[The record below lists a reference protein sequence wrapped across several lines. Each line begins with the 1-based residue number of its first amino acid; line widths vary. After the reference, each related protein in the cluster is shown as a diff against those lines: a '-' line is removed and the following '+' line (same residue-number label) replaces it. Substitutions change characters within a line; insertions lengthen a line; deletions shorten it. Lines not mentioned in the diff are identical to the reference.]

1 MLLPMPA
8 SSITPPVVLTI
19 AGFDPS
25 GGAGIIADIR
35 AIVALGCTP
44 VAAVTSITRQNSES
58 ISGAIHQ
65 TAEALR
71 AQILPVVTEFR
82 VAAVKIGML
91 PTRESVMEVVRLI
104 QEQKIPAPVVD
115 PVLRSTS
122 GYELMEP
129 DAKEVLLTELMPLAR
144 LITPNIPEAEA
155 LTGIG
160 IKSEDDMRTAARKLR
175 KMGARAVLIKGGHLT
190 RRSEVGGQKAEGR
203 RQKAEKAR
211 AKLQAIDLL
220 DDGGTI
226 TVFRGEWIDSPP
238 VRGTGCMLS
247 AAIAACWGLGMDL
260 KGSVS
265 VAKRFVTEAI
275 RYAPMFGP
283 DPATLELEMIGTE
296 E

>member
-1 MLLPMPA
+1 MSA
-8 SSITPPVVLTI
+8 SSDTPPVVLTI

-44 VAAVTSITRQNSES
+44 VAAVTSITMQNSGS
-58 ISGAIHQ
+58 VSGAIHQ
-65 TAEALR
+65 PAEALR
-71 AQILPVVTEFR
+71 AQILPVVTEFH
-82 VAAVKIGML
+82 VAAVKTGML

-160 IKSEDDMRTAARKLR
+160 IMSEDDMCTAARKLR
-175 KMGARAVLIKGGHLT
+175 EMGARAVLIKGGHLYGT
-190 RRSEVGGQKAEGR
+190 ACGSE
-203 RQKAEKAR
+203 R
-211 AKLQAIDLL
+211 ANCKAIDVL

-247 AAIAACWGLGMDL
+247 AAIAACWGLGMEL
-260 KGSVS
+260 NGSVS
-265 VAKRFVTEAI
+265 AAKRFVTGAI

-283 DPATLELEMIGTE
+283 DPATLELEMIETE